1 MQRDFTLIDDIAAGV
16 VAALDAPATVDPE
29 WDAQAPDPASSGVA
43 PWRVLNI
50 GNSQRVELMRY
61 IEVLEQALGIKA
73 DIRLLP
79 MQNGDVQRTEAD
91 SGKTRELP
99 GYVPKVS
106 VDDGVRRFVE
116 WYRGYYGG

>member
-1 MQRDFTLIDDIAAGV
+1 
-16 VAALDAPATVDPE
+16 
-29 WDAQAPDPASSGVA
+29 VA

-91 SGKTRELP
+91 IVETRRLL
-99 GYVPKVS
+99 GYEPNIS
-106 VDDGVRRFVE
+106 VEEGVARFVA
-116 WYRGYYGG
+116 WYRGYYKA